1 MPAVRRDCLR
11 QALLAINAEG
21 GEAAA
26 ALPRGLSSDGE
37 VCCPQPDP
45 CAPDGKLLS
54 EIIRTL
60 KSWLIANPYELRKC
74 RSTATAMR
82 SLSHVIHKGRVEKN
96 DLPGARSEST
106 LKLSD
111 SVVCKLL
118 AHPKALRAVQQVALD
133 SLGDANLRKAASF
146 ELSIV
151 ACEAHVK
158 VVLADGANSVAASDA
173 ANEACAA
180 AITAM
185 QRSVVR
191 RVPIGKCAVSIQHL
205 IGKGGKRIEP
215 LLTAIK
221 AMAQR
226 TCTRCDPS
234 LQARVRVQL
243 SSSEVHVAVLATP
256 RPSSRV
262 AAGAEAVEAAM
273 RCLGEEAE
281 LSR

>member
-1 MPAVRRDCLR
+1 M
-11 QALLAINAEG
+11 
-21 GEAAA
+21 
-26 ALPRGLSSDGE
+26 
-37 VCCPQPDP
+37 
-45 CAPDGKLLS
+45 
-54 EIIRTL
+54 
-60 KSWLIANPYELRKC
+60 
-74 RSTATAMR
+74 
-82 SLSHVIHKGRVEKN
+82 IHKGRVEKN